1 MLDKRWLIILISTK
15 YFFLLNFCLLFS
27 RDLNFLNIKKYIPN
41 MKLDKDNLVKRK
53 SVFQIA
59 VPWWIYDF
67 T

>member
-15 YFFLLNFCLLFS
+15 YFFFLNFCLLFS

>member
-27 RDLNFLNIKKYIPN
+27 RDLNFLNIKKYILN
-41 MKLDKDNLVKRK
+41 MKLDKDNLVKGK

-59 VPWWIYDF
+59 VLWWIYDF
-67 T
+67 I

>member
-41 MKLDKDNLVKRK
+41 IKLNKDNLVKRK

>member
-41 MKLDKDNLVKRK
+41 MKLDKDNLVKGK

-59 VPWWIYDF
+59 VLWWIYDF
-67 T
+67 I

>member
-59 VPWWIYDF
+59 VLWWIYDF

>member
-59 VPWWIYDF
+59 VHWWIYDF